1 MNEEDLSKEDLWA
14 ESVVRKYNRRSGIRR
29 LYCYPDGLKGS
40 CYLEL
45 EFVIWGRVL
54 FTQRLWRQKNSFS

>member
-1 MNEEDLSKEDLWA
+1 MSVDDEDKWLEA
-14 ESVVRKYNRRSGIRR
+14 VVRKYNRRSGIRR
-29 LYCYPDGLKGS
+29 LYCYPEGLKGE

-54 FTQRLWRQKNSFS
+54 FTQRLWRRKGL